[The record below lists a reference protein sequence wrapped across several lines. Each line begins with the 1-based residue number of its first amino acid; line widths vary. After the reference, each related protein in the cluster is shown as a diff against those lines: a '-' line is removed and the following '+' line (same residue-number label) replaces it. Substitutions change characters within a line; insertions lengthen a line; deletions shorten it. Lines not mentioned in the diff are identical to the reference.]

1 MADPLEAIRSAIL
14 DGRYALSEHAYEEMD
29 NDRLDV
35 LDVESAVLTGKIA
48 QTLTD
53 DPRGI
58 RYVVEGKAC
67 DQIADVAVVVR
78 FVISDQMLVITV
90 YQLG

>member
-1 MADPLEAIRSAIL
+1 MSELLEQIRSAIL

-35 LDVESAVLTGKIA
+35 LDVESSALSGKIV

-53 DPRGI
+53 DERGS
-58 RYVVEGKAC
+58 RYVIEGLAC
-67 DQIADVAVVVR
+67 DQATRVQVVTR
-78 FVISDQMLVITV
+78 FVKPDRLLVITV
-90 YQLG
+90 YQIR